1 MPSGRFIAFEGGEG
15 AGKST
20 QVAALA
26 AHLREQGREVVVTRE
41 PGGAPAAEAIREIL
55 LDHRF
60 AGLSARAETLLFA
73 AARAEHVE
81 RTIRPGLE
89 RGAVVITD
97 RYLDSSIAYQG
108 ISRALGIDVVEE
120 ISLWATESLL
130 PDLTI
135 VLDVAPSVGLG
146 RAGKPDRM
154 EAEPLDFHLRVRQG
168 FLDLAARQ
176 PERYLVIAADAERDD
191 IARRVA
197 AAVDVVVAGESV

>member
-20 QVAALA
+20 QAAALA

-120 ISLWATESLL
+120 ISLGATESLL

>member
-1 MPSGRFIAFEGGEG
+1 MVSGRFIAFEGGEG

-60 AGLSARAETLLFA
+60 AGLSARAEALLFA

>member
-20 QVAALA
+20 QAAALA

-60 AGLSARAETLLFA
+60 AGLSARAEALLFA

-108 ISRALGIDVVEE
+108 ISRTLGIDVVEE

-135 VLDVAPSVGLG
+135 VLDVAPTVGLG

>member
-60 AGLSARAETLLFA
+60 VGLSARAEALLFA

-135 VLDVAPSVGLG
+135 VLDVAPTVGLG

-176 PERYLVIAADAERDD
+176 PERYLVIAADGERDD

>member
-20 QVAALA
+20 QAAALA

>member
-60 AGLSARAETLLFA
+60 AGLSARAEALLFA

-135 VLDVAPSVGLG
+135 VLDVAPTVGLG

-176 PERYLVIAADAERDD
+176 PQRYLVIAADGERND

>member
-1 MPSGRFIAFEGGEG
+1 MVSGRFIAFEGGEG

-60 AGLSARAETLLFA
+60 AGLSARAEALLFA

-154 EAEPLDFHLRVRQG
+154 EAEPLEFHLRVRQG
-168 FLDLAARQ
+168 FLDLAARH
-176 PERYLVIAADAERDD
+176 PERYLVLSADGERAE
-191 IARRVA
+191 IARQVA
-197 AAVDVVVAGESV
+197 AAVDVVVAGEPA

>member
-20 QVAALA
+20 QAAALA

-135 VLDVAPSVGLG
+135 VLDVAPTVGLG

>member
-20 QVAALA
+20 QAAALA

-60 AGLSARAETLLFA
+60 AGLSARAEALLFA

-154 EAEPLDFHLRVRQG
+154 EAEPLEFHLRVRQG
-168 FLDLAARQ
+168 FLDLAARH
-176 PERYLVIAADAERDD
+176 PERYLILSADGERAE
-191 IARRVA
+191 IARDVA
-197 AAVDVVVAGESV
+197 AAVDVVVAGEPA